1 MSKVPMV
8 GSDFPGPGF
17 VLCSSFGVSL
27 VSDSTESDLYPFAS
41 PLLPFGLLTP
51 RVDELSS
58 LFGTAI
64 DEQSVSSYVVGQSI
78 QEVRGSNRLAPDF
91 QAQRG
96 ATQVPGPQLPRVQR
110 DAALQGGPLRAPED
124 SRRFAGLAQA
134 LLGCVW
140 GPQCLASCVFA
151 SWLDRN
157 PLQNSIKCHLLF
169 GKY

>member
-1 MSKVPMV
+1 MSKIPMV
-8 GSDFPGPGF
+8 GSDFPGPGCPGLCCAAPF
-17 VLCSSFGVSL
+17 VGVSL

-51 RVDELSS
+51 RVHELSS
-58 LFGTAI
+58 LFGTTI

-140 GPQCLASCVFA
+140 GPQWLASCVFA
-151 SWLDRN
+151 SWLFPGTS
-157 PLQNSIKCHLLF
+157 PLLELT
-169 GKY
+169 